1 MGFIDCLMGKIEVI
15 SLYNTNKCNI
25 NCIYCLSDKSKED
38 GLSFED
44 KISVIRQAK
53 QMGAKAVFLAG
64 SGEPMMDKD
73 FFPLIKSIS
82 ITGMKPVVLTNGIL
96 ITRKVAK
103 ELKKNNVMIGMK
115 IPSLD
120 KKILE
125 KLAGTKNAYKMLDF
139 KSGSKSIKI
148 PAFLKNLLEIFDT
161 KDLRVSIPL
170 TKINFES
177 INEVIDFCEEY
188 DIKIMIETLIYTG
201 NAEKNISTLKLTDD
215 QEKNLIELVKN
226 RLPHFAKSGPCRFE
240 RNPVVESDGNIAVC
254 LSRSANVGN
263 VKDEPLAKLF
273 KKLHKKY
280 KNEFTRKIQNKT
292 VGMTC
297 NGLGN
302 CRGREYYNKK

>member
-1 MGFIDCLMGKIEVI
+1 MDFMNRLMGKIEVL

-44 KISVIRQAK
+44 KISVVRQAK

-73 FFPLIKSIS
+73 FFSLIKYIS
-82 ITGMKPVVLTNGIL
+82 KAGLKPVVLTNGIM
-96 ITRKVAK
+96 ITRKVARKLK
-103 ELKKNNVMIGMK
+103 ESNTMIGVK
-115 IPSLD
+115 IPSFN

-125 KLAGTKNAYKMLDF
+125 KLAGTKDAYKMINF
-139 KSGSKSIKI
+139 KSGEKSIKI
-148 PAFLKNLLEIFDT
+148 PAFLKYLLEIFNT

-177 INEVIDFCEEY
+177 INGVIDFCEEY

-201 NAEKNISTLKLTDD
+201 NAGKNISELKLTSN
-215 QEKNLIELVKN
+215 QEKDLIELIKN
-226 RLPHFAKSGPCRFE
+226 RLPHLTASKPCFFE
-240 RNPVVESDGNIAVC
+240 NNPVIESDGNIAVC

-263 VKDEPLAKLF
+263 VKDKPLAKLF
-273 KKLHKKY
+273 KELHKKY
-280 KNEFTRKIQNKT
+280 KNEFKRKIQNKT
-292 VGMTC
+292 VGITC

-302 CRGREYYNKK
+302 CRGREYYEK